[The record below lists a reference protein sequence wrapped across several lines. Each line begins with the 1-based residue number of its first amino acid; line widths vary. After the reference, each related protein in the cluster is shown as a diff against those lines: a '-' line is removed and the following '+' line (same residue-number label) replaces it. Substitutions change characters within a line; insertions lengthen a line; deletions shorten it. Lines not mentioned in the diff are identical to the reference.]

1 MRYVPSLPD
10 QRRDGRA
17 RRSIRP
23 VLLAVAVCLASSAA
37 AQEAGPKPAL
47 RAPATG
53 IPILECAP
61 SLPPPTEGCVL
72 RVPPGFTR
80 DDVGSTAAGDS
91 AGTSEFEVVQPG
103 SPGFPKDL
111 ALTETMLLIDLT
123 VGPGNRRQPTF
134 GQEKT
139 LLKTLLDGLPPQE
152 PVAIYGFADG
162 LTRLSDFSTNRAA
175 QRAVVDDL
183 KLTGVNTRI
192 GTQTEAAI
200 GVFSERD
207 DVLLRNIVLTSD
219 GEEEGLSSSGAVIDA
234 ALAKNVSI
242 STLGLFWRRI
252 GSPEISQGQDL
263 LQKIAGGT
271 RGAFAGAQLGGSGA
285 TPTPAAQ
292 ASVREFSAEIAS
304 SLNDAALILP
314 KGDATAAV
322 IDVTLKEPAAGARD
336 RMVARPFSASFEP
349 KAPPPPPGWTWFG
362 LAWWIW
368 ALIAAGVIALLALA
382 LVFPMRRSRQVGAV
396 VEPTPPAPRPAA
408 PVPAW
413 AYLVRQDTG
422 ERIAVLGLRTAIG
435 RSREN
440 AVVLSD
446 ASISRVHAQLHRN
459 REGGVSV
466 TDMDSLNG
474 TWVNDGRVVGTRS
487 IDIGDTIRLG
497 DVQMRLVLP

>member
-1 MRYVPSLPD
+1 MPYVPSRPD
-10 QRRDGRA
+10 HRGQL
-17 RRSIRP
+17 
-23 VLLAVAVCLASSAA
+23 VLAIALWLTAPAA
-37 AQEAGPKPAL
+37 AQDAGTKPAP

-61 SLPPPTEGCVL
+61 PLPAPADSCVL

-80 DDVGSTAAGDS
+80 DDVGSTVAGVAAGD
-91 AGTSEFEVVQPG
+91 GGFEAVQPG
-103 SPGFPKDL
+103 SRSFPKDL
-111 ALTETMLLIDLT
+111 ALTETMLLVDLT

-139 LLKTLLDGLPPQE
+139 LLKILLDELPPQE
-152 PVAIYGFADG
+152 PVAIYGFTDG
-162 LTRLSDFSTNRAA
+162 LVRLSDFSTDRAA
-175 QRAVVDDL
+175 QRAVIEGL

-200 GVFSERD
+200 TAFADRQ
-207 DVLLRNIVLTSD
+207 DVLLRNILLASD
-219 GEEEGLSSSGAVIDA
+219 GEEEGLSTAGAVIDA

-242 STLGLFWRRI
+242 STLGLFWRRT
-252 GSPEISQGQDL
+252 GSPEISQGQDF

-271 RGAFAGAQLGGSGA
+271 RGVFSGAQLAGA
-285 TPTPAAQ
+285 GANPTQAAQ
-292 ASVREFSAEIAS
+292 AAVRELSGEIAS
-304 SLNDAALILP
+304 SLKDSALIVP
-314 KGDATAAV
+314 KGDAAAAV
-322 IDVTLKEPAAGARD
+322 IDVTLREPAAGARD
-336 RMVARPFSASFEP
+336 RMVERPFKASFEP
-349 KAPPPPPGWTWFG
+349 KDKVPTADGWRLMG

-368 ALIAAGVIALLALA
+368 ALIAAGAVVLLGLVMALL
-382 LVFPMRRSRQVGAV
+382 MRRSHRGAV
-396 VEPTPPAPRPAA
+396 VIEEPPPQAPSRAPS

-422 ERIAVLGLRTAIG
+422 ERIAILGLRTAIG

-440 AVVLSD
+440 AVVLGD
-446 ASISRVHAQLHRN
+446 TSISRVHAQLHRN
-459 REGGVSV
+459 RDGGVSV